1 MYKMIAI
8 DLDGRLLI
16 DELIFHPNTITSIK
30 NAVGIGIIVTIA
42 TGRMFSSA
50 KLFAQRV
57 GLNVPLI
64 TYQGEI
70 IKDVNEKEV
79 MYERI
84 IFPDI
89 AH

>member
-1 MYKMIAI
+1 MYNMIAI
-8 DLDGRLLI
+8 DLDGTLLTN
-16 DELIFHPNTITSIK
+16 ELIIHPNTITSFQ

-50 KLFAQRV
+50 KLSAQRV

-84 IFPDI
+84 ISPDI
-89 AH
+89 AQ